1 LAVRFFQRQVLPPP
15 RKNTIVTPPPPPP
28 SHTNTTPFS
37 PPLLLPPGGLSYT
50 TWEYFLEGAPPR
62 HDTAAAG
69 AVAAYLAAHPRL
81 GALHAPLTGH
91 PVLRYALRVSN
102 TGPVDSAEVVLGF
115 LVPPGAGEN
124 GVPRQLLFGF
134 ERVRVP
140 AGGSAAV
147 HMAVEARHLT
157 RVEGGARVPLRGTW
171 RVVFGVEHEGR
182 AATARV
188 EHEVEL

>member
-1 LAVRFFQRQVLPPP
+1 MSAARNDVFRRRTGVLLHPTSLPGASGVGGLGREARHFVDWLVQAGVSVWQVLP
-15 RKNTIVTPPPPPP
+15 
-28 SHTNTTPFS
+28 
-37 PPLLLPPGGLSYT
+37 
-50 TWEYFLEGAPPR
+50 
-62 HDTAAAG
+62 
-69 AVAAYLAAHPRL
+69 
-81 GALHAPLTGH
+81 
-91 PVLRYALRVSN
+91 
-102 TGPVDSAEVVLGF
+102 